1 MTGLVATALST
12 RFTPGT
18 RVIHN
23 QTAAEEKVR
32 MARTIENLLRENL
45 HGVFEE
51 HDAQKRRNNIARL
64 WAEDGVFID
73 HNSRYEGH
81 SGIDHA
87 AAWLI
92 DKFPNFAFTER
103 GEPQAFNDVGKRDWG
118 FGPAGDKAVI
128 TGIDVLVMKGDKI
141 GALYTFLD
149 PAKK

>member
-1 MTGLVATALST
+1 MSTLIATALSM
-12 RFTPGT
+12 RLASGRGLIP
-18 RVIHN
+18 N
-23 QTAAEEKVR
+23 QSTFEEKDH

-51 HDAQKRRNNIARL
+51 RDAQKRRNNIARL
-64 WAEDGVFID
+64 WTEDGVFID

-87 AAWLI
+87 AASLI
-92 DKFPNFAFTER
+92 DKFPTFAFTER
-103 GEPQAFNDVGKRDWG
+103 GEPQAFNGVGKLDWG

-128 TGIDVLVMKGDKI
+128 TGIDVLVMKGEKI

-149 PAKK
+149 PTKK